1 MILLGCNNIS
11 ISFGTRQILKDVTF
25 SVQDTDKIGIV
36 GVNGAGKSTLFKII
50 TSGYIPDSGEIYL
63 AKGCKIGYLAQNSE
77 LESSNTILE
86 EVLTAFSH
94 LIRMEERIKELEKLI
109 STEKDEE
116 KLSSYMKEYSNLS
129 DNFSRNGGY
138 EYNSRSRGILK
149 GLGFRE
155 EEFELKVSS
164 LSGGQKTRL
173 AMAKLLTEEP
183 DLLLLDEP
191 TNHLDIDAV
200 EWLED
205 FLITYKK
212 GVMIISHDRFFLDRI
227 TNKTLEIENCEC
239 KLYNGN
245 YTKFV
250 QQKEQDREIQQKHYE
265 LQQKEIAR
273 MEAFIEQQ
281 RRWNR
286 ERNII
291 AAESRMKAI
300 ERMEKVDKPNDLPEK
315 IKIDFKVTIQS
326 GNEVLTVDKLSK
338 EYPGRPL
345 FNNLS
350 FKVMKRERV
359 FILGPNG
366 CGKSTLLKILTG
378 KIKDYSGSFK
388 FGHNTTEAYYD
399 QEHSDLSLNNTVI
412 DELIEVSDNLSLT
425 EIRNA
430 LAMFLFKGD
439 DVFKEI
445 GTLSGGEKGRISLLK
460 IMLSGA
466 NVLILDEPTNHL
478 DISSREVL
486 ERALLDYEG
495 TLVIVSH
502 DRYFIDKIATRIIE
516 LGNDFYIDYKGNYS
530 EFKQYK
536 ARLAPELKTASVTE
550 KVSAAKLS
558 HIATKEEK
566 ARRRKLEKQY
576 AETENEIQR
585 LESSIEN
592 IKAEMQSEDIL
603 SDHVKLNELHNKQ
616 LEMEKRLEELYE
628 LWETL
633 AMQIEA

>member
-205 FLITYKK
+205 FLISYKK

>member
-63 AKGCKIGYLAQNSE
+63 AKGCKVGYLAQNSE

-250 QQKEQDREIQQKHYE
+250 KQKEQDREIQQKHYE

-378 KIKDYSGSFK
+378 KITDYSGSFK

-445 GTLSGGEKGRISLLK
+445 STLSGGEKGRISLLK

-495 TLVIVSH
+495 TLIIVSH

-516 LGNDFYIDYKGNYS
+516 LGNDSYIDYKGNYS

-536 ARLAPELKTASVTE
+536 AGRAPELKTASSAE

-585 LESSIEN
+585 LENSIEE

-628 LWETL
+628 LWESL
-633 AMQIEA
+633 AMQIDA

>member
-63 AKGCKIGYLAQNSE
+63 AKGCKVGYLAQNSE

-250 QQKEQDREIQQKHYE
+250 KQKEQDREIQQKHYE

-378 KIKDYSGSFK
+378 KITDYSGSFK

-445 GTLSGGEKGRISLLK
+445 STLSGGEKGRISLLK

-495 TLVIVSH
+495 TLIIVSH

-516 LGNDFYIDYKGNYS
+516 LGNDSYIDYKGNYS

-536 ARLAPELKTASVTE
+536 AGLAPELKTASSAE

-585 LESSIEN
+585 LENSIEE

-628 LWETL
+628 LWESL
-633 AMQIEA
+633 AMQIDA

>member
-1 MILLGCNNIS
+1 MKRS
-11 ISFGTRQILKDVTF
+11 EEHT
-25 SVQDTDKIGIV
+25 
-36 GVNGAGKSTLFKII
+36 
-50 TSGYIPDSGEIYL
+50 
-63 AKGCKIGYLAQNSE
+63 SE
-77 LESSNTILE
+77 LQSPCNL
-86 EVLTAFSH
+86 VCRL
-94 LIRMEERIKELEKLI
+94 LLEK
-109 STEKDEE
+109 
-116 KLSSYMKEYSNLS
+116 
-129 DNFSRNGGY
+129 
-138 EYNSRSRGILK
+138 
-149 GLGFRE
+149 
-155 EEFELKVSS
+155 
-164 LSGGQKTRL
+164 
-173 AMAKLLTEEP
+173 
-183 DLLLLDEP
+183 
-191 TNHLDIDAV
+191 
-200 EWLED
+200 
-205 FLITYKK
+205 KK
-212 GVMIISHDRFFLDRI
+212 
-227 TNKTLEIENCEC
+227 
-239 KLYNGN
+239 Y
-245 YTKFV
+245 
-250 QQKEQDREIQQKHYE
+250 
-265 LQQKEIAR
+265 
-273 MEAFIEQQ
+273 
-281 RRWNR
+281 
-286 ERNII
+286 
-291 AAESRMKAI
+291 
-300 ERMEKVDKPNDLPEK
+300 
-315 IKIDFKVTIQS
+315 
-326 GNEVLTVDKLSK
+326 
-338 EYPGRPL
+338 
-345 FNNLS
+345 
-350 FKVMKRERV
+350 
-359 FILGPNG
+359 ILGPNG

-378 KIKDYSGSFK
+378 KITDYSGSFK

-445 GTLSGGEKGRISLLK
+445 STLSGGEKGRISLLK

-495 TLVIVSH
+495 TLIIVSH

-516 LGNDFYIDYKGNYS
+516 LGNDSYIDYKGNYS

-536 ARLAPELKTASVTE
+536 AGLAPELKTASSAE

-585 LESSIEN
+585 LENSIEE

-628 LWETL
+628 LWESL
-633 AMQIEA
+633 AMQIDA